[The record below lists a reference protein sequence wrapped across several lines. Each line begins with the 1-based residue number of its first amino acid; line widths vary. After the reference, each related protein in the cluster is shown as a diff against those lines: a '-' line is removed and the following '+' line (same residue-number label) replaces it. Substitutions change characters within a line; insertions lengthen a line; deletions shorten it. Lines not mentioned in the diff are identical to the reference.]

1 MNNLGLRDQIAI
13 VTGGG
18 KGIGRQT
25 AKTLGENGVSTV
37 IADIDFQAAKEAERE
52 IKATGAEAIAVK
64 TDVCNLDSVRS
75 MVQTT
80 ISTYNKVDILVNVVG
95 GGKTANFLKI
105 TEEEWD
111 RMFQLNIKSMF
122 LCCREVIKFMIAN
135 KYGKIVNISSLAGR
149 SASVLQG
156 AHYTASKH
164 AVIGLTRHLAREFGP
179 YGINS
184 NAVAPGV
191 TKTERIMKTLT
202 PEYETEMVEKIP
214 LRRLSTPKDQAN
226 VILFAVSKLAD
237 YLNGAVLDV
246 NGGYW
251 LG

>member
-1 MNNLGLRDQIAI
+1 MNDLGLRDRISI

-18 KGIGRQT
+18 KGIGYQT

-37 IADIDFQAAKEAERE
+37 IADIDFSAAKEAERE
-52 IKATGAEAIAVK
+52 IKATGAKAISVK

-80 ISTYNKVDILVNVVG
+80 ISTYNKVDILVN
-95 GGKTANFLKI
+95 
-105 TEEEWD
+105 
-111 RMFQLNIKSMF
+111 
-122 LCCREVIKFMIAN
+122 
-135 KYGKIVNISSLAGR
+135 
-149 SASVLQG
+149 
-156 AHYTASKH
+156 
-164 AVIGLTRHLAREFGP
+164 
-179 YGINS
+179 
-184 NAVAPGV
+184 
-191 TKTERIMKTLT
+191 
-202 PEYETEMVEKIP
+202 
-214 LRRLSTPKDQAN
+214 N